1 MSFGSFSFIQF
12 AVSLVSVWLVL
23 LAINGCDIA
32 KKHTL
37 VQCEPQ
43 LNDNYC
49 LVSLR
54 FFFNDQLKSILAGS
68 IRHLAYA
75 VFVHYLLIDLVAIN
89 KIVLIVCFCVRVCL
103 LVRLFAFFVFYS
115 KQTQHAELRGP
126 LMLFWYNYISV
137 IIYIKF
143 MLIYALWVIE
153 LYRCDGAPR
162 FAPLFFSFGCR
173 SLFFYFL
180 HISFVFVH

>member
-1 MSFGSFSFIQF
+1 MDATLQKNTHSFSVNPNWTTIIVLFRFVFFSTINWNQF
-12 AVSLVSVWLVL
+12 SLVPYVT
-23 LAINGCDIA
+23 
-32 KKHTL
+32 HT
-37 VQCEPQ
+37 
-43 LNDNYC
+43 
-49 LVSLR
+49 
-54 FFFNDQLKSILAGS
+54 
-68 IRHLAYA
+68 

-162 FAPLFFSFGCR
+162 FASLFFSFGCR

>member
-1 MSFGSFSFIQF
+1 MRHCKKTHTRSVWTPIERQLLSCFASFFFSTINWNQF
-12 AVSLVSVWLVL
+12 SLVPYVTW
-23 LAINGCDIA
+23 
-32 KKHTL
+32 HT
-37 VQCEPQ
+37 
-43 LNDNYC
+43 
-49 LVSLR
+49 
-54 FFFNDQLKSILAGS
+54 
-68 IRHLAYA
+68 

-173 SLFFYFL
+173 SLFYFL